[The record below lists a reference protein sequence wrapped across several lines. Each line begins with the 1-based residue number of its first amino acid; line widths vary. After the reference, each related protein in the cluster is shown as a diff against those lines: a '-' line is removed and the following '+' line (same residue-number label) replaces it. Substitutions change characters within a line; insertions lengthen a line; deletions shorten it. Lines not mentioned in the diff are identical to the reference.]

1 MYNKIYDPEKLKYVT
16 LDNINGVNILMK
28 YLDFLKGGRN
38 KFPNP
43 PKSPAYMKK
52 ISPPKSIYIHKKNSP
67 KKTSPKKTSPK
78 KTSPNK
84 ISPKKTSPKKTSPK
98 KTSPKK
104 TSPKKTSPNKTSPNK
119 TSPKKTSPKKTSPK
133 KTSPKKTSPKKTSP
147 KKTSPKKG
155 TLSNTDI
162 KAVQRRKYI
171 LGKRISPVKGTYD
184 NTDLSGEMTRLYRT
198 LISYRDDPGPIIGRK
213 KTTTRYLKKIISGES
228 DKMKATIKEYFK
240 ELDRYT
246 IQYGIAVNNMRTQRK
261 QNITVPPLEK
271 VNNTFDKIFDSLLK
285 DYSDSL
291 TKIYWINLIFKY
303 QDKTPSTKF
312 IVKNAISISKGF
324 RDSLVKLDSFKK
336 VRGNMIPHLLR
347 LDFALD
353 ELPNFRRLNYLEF
366 GKV

>member
-1 MYNKIYDPEKLKYVT
+1 MYNKIYDPEKSKYVT
-16 LDNINGVNILMK
+16 LDNINGVNVLMK

-43 PKSPAYMKK
+43 PKAPSDMKK
-52 ISPPKSIYIHKKNSP
+52 ISPPKSVFIHKKESPKKNSPKRNSPKKNSP
-67 KKTSPKKTSPK
+67 KKNSPKKNSPKKNSPKKNSPKKNSPKNTPSKKESKKTSPKETSSNKKASPNKKTSPK
-78 KTSPNK
+78 K
-84 ISPKKTSPKKTSPK
+84 
-98 KTSPKK
+98 
-104 TSPKKTSPNKTSPNK
+104 
-119 TSPKKTSPKKTSPK
+119 
-133 KTSPKKTSPKKTSP
+133 
-147 KKTSPKKG
+147 SPKKG
-155 TLSNTDI
+155 TRSDNTDI

-171 LGKRISPVKGTYD
+171 LGKRISPAKVIYD
-184 NTDLSGEMTRLYRT
+184 NTDLSSEMTRLYRT
-198 LISYRDDPGPIIGRK
+198 LISYRDNPEPIIGRK

-228 DKMKATIKEYFK
+228 AKMKATIKKYFK

-261 QNITVPPLEK
+261 QNITIPPLEK

-285 DYSDSL
+285 DYTDSL

-303 QDKTPSTKF
+303 QEKTPSTNF

-366 GKV
+366 GKI